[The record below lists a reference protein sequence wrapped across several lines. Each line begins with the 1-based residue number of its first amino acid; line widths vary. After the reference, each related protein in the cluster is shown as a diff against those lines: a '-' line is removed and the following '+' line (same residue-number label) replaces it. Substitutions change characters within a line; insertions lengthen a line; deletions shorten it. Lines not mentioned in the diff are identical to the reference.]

1 MRVTRNIQVAKES
14 VQYNS
19 KRELDSRKPRNFVTL
34 PRDYV
39 MSGPTLPRRLILE
52 NISPNPSLDVTP
64 TRWPS
69 GRRSNVSREN
79 RQLKRQANK
88 ATLET
93 SRKVNNKRAIN
104 MPHVAID
111 PIRFALNDGLTDR
124 RMGCVG
130 LGEVENI

>member
-1 MRVTRNIQVAKES
+1 MRATRNIQAAKES

-19 KRELDSRKPRNFVTL
+19 KREFDSRKPRNSVAL

-39 MSGPTLPRRLILE
+39 MSGPTLPRQLLLE
-52 NISPNPSLDVTP
+52 NNSPNTSPDVTP

-69 GRRSNVSREN
+69 GRRSTVSREN

-93 SRKVNNKRAIN
+93 SRKVNNERAIN